1 MEENKSAGS
10 LLFLT
15 RVVLVAALGGL
26 LFGYDTAVIA
36 GAIGF
41 LKTHFVLS
49 PAMKGWAASCALVGC
64 FLGLTISGPLND
76 RFGRKNALIVAACLF
91 LISAVGSAFP
101 RSLTEFVIYR
111 IIGGFGVGIASMTS
125 PMYIAE
131 ISPARIRGR
140 MVCLNQLAIVSGML
154 IVYFVN
160 YYITGHGECI
170 DQQAG
175 ITVDP
180 DKWNV
185 VSGWRWMFGSESIPA
200 VALLV
205 LMFFVPKSPRW
216 LAKQGQ
222 SDKAFKIL
230 ARVDGEDFARTEM
243 SEINNAIAE
252 ESPSI
257 KQLLNPG
264 MRIALFIGI
273 ALAVLQQVVGINVFL
288 YYAPEIFKSVVGTKT
303 DIAMMQ
309 TVVVGGVNL
318 VFTIIAIWSVDK
330 LGRKPLM
337 YIGSAGMGVSLVAA
351 GLAFVFHQT
360 GIFVLIC
367 VLGYIASFAM
377 SVGPVVWVILSEIF
391 PTKIRG
397 RAMAIATFFLW
408 VANYIVSQTF
418 PMMNENKFLIEKFN
432 HGFPFFIYSIFC
444 VVLIIVVWKFVPET
458 KGKSLEEIEKFWK
471 K

>member
-1 MEENKSAGS
+1 MQENKSEGS
-10 LLFLT
+10 LFFLT

-41 LKTHFVLS
+41 LKTHFTLTS
-49 PAMKGWAASCALVGC
+49 TMMGWAASCALVGC
-64 FLGLTISGPLND
+64 FLGLTVSGTIND
-76 RFGRKNALIVAACLF
+76 KFGRKNALIIAAGVF
-91 LISAVGSAFP
+91 LISAIGSAVP
-101 RSLTEFVIYR
+101 HSLTEFVIYR
-111 IIGGFGVGIASMTS
+111 IIGGMGVGIASMTS

-160 YYITGHGECI
+160 YYITGHGELI

-175 ITVDP
+175 IINDP
-180 DKWNV
+180 EKWNV
-185 VSGWRWMFGSESIPA
+185 VSGWRWMFGSESLPA

-205 LMFFVPKSPRW
+205 LMFFVPRSPRW
-216 LAKQGQ
+216 LAKQGF

-230 ARVDGEDFARTEM
+230 ARVDGDDFAKNEM
-243 SEINNAIAE
+243 VEIEKTIAE
-252 ESPSI
+252 ESGSI
-257 KQLLNPG
+257 KQLLNSK
-264 MRIALFIGI
+264 MKIALFIGI
-273 ALAVLQQVVGINVFL
+273 ALAILQQVVGINVFL
-288 YYAPEIFKSVVGTKT
+288 YYAPEIFKSVVGTNT
-303 DIAMMQ
+303 DAAMLN
-309 TVVVGGVNL
+309 TVVIGGVNL
-318 VFTIIAIWSVDK
+318 VFTIVAIWSVDK

-337 YIGSAGMGVSLVAA
+337 YIGSIGMGISLVAA

-367 VLGYIASFAM
+367 ILGYIASFAM

-397 RAMAIATFFLW
+397 RAIAIATFFLW

-418 PMMNENKFLIEKFN
+418 PMMNENEFLVEKFN
-432 HGFPFFIYSIFC
+432 HGFPFFIYAIFC
-444 VVLIIVVWKFVPET
+444 VVLIFVVWKFVPET
-458 KGKSLEEIEKFWK
+458 KGKSLEEIEEFWK
-471 K
+471 

>member
-1 MEENKSAGS
+1 MKENKSKGN
-10 LLFLT
+10 LFYLT
-15 RVVLVAALGGL
+15 SIVLVAALGGL

-41 LKTHFVLS
+41 LKLHFNLTPV
-49 PAMKGWAASCALVGC
+49 MMGWAASSALVGC
-64 FLGLTISGPLND
+64 FLGLTFSGPLND
-76 RFGRKNALIVAACLF
+76 KFGRKTALIVAAALF
-91 LISAVGSAFP
+91 LISAIGSSIP
-101 RSLTEFVIYR
+101 HSLTEFVIYR
-111 IIGGFGVGIASMTS
+111 MIGGLGVGIASMTS

-131 ISPARIRGR
+131 ISPKRIRGR

-160 YYITGHGECI
+160 YYITGHGEAI
-170 DQQAG
+170 DLQAG
-175 ITVDP
+175 IINDP
-180 DKWNV
+180 EKWNV
-185 VSGWRWMFGSESIPA
+185 AYGWRWMFGSESLPA

-216 LAKQGQ
+216 LAKQNL

-230 ARVDGEDFARTEM
+230 ARVDGDDFAKTEM
-243 SEINNAIAE
+243 VEIENAIAE
-252 ESPSI
+252 ESPSL
-257 KQLLNPG
+257 KQLLKPG

-288 YYAPEIFKSVVGTKT
+288 YYAPEIFKSVVGTGT

-318 VFTIIAIWSVDK
+318 LFTIIAIWSVDK

-337 YIGSAGMGVSLVAA
+337 YIGSAGMGISLIAA

-360 GIFVLIC
+360 GLFVLIC

-408 VANYIVSQTF
+408 VANFIVSQTF
-418 PMMNENKFLIEKFN
+418 PMMNENKFLIDKFN
-432 HGFPFFIYSIFC
+432 HGFPFFIYSVFC
-444 VVLIIVVWKFVPET
+444 VILIFVVWKFVPET
-458 KGKSLEEIEKFWK
+458 KGKSLEEIERYWK
-471 K
+471 